1 MTSNALEP
9 SPNNTPLSVKDE
21 TPVPPCAT
29 AKSVVSVNEAAVKA
43 PVTSNPPVI
52 STSSSIVT
60 VPPAESIVKLPD
72 DVSISLSPVC
82 PTLILPDA
90 NPVNVPSPNTTLPAE
105 PENTSVLFVAS
116 GINVNVLALSSK
128 PKNPSLAAE
137 PL

>member
-1 MTSNALEP
+1 M
-9 SPNNTPLSVKDE
+9 
-21 TPVPPCAT
+21 
-29 AKSVVSVNEAAVKA
+29 
-43 PVTSNPPVI
+43 
-52 STSSSIVT
+52 T

-72 DVSISLSPVC
+72 EVSISPSAVC

-128 PKNPSLAAE
+128 PKNPNLADEPSWYLNSKPLSLLSSE
-137 PL
+137 LVLNHHPM